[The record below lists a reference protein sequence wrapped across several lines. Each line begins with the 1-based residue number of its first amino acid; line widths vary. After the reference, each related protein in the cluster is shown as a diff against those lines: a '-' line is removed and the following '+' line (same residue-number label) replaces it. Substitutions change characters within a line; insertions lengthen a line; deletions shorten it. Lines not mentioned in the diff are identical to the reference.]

1 MADNNKE
8 QIILEVVI
16 NNDAASKRIKENKQ
30 DITELREQQSLL
42 NKTTLEGKEAYKRY
56 EDEIK
61 NLRKQNVLLNQE
73 IRNNNKSIEDQE
85 GSLQSMRS
93 ELSRLNKVYVN
104 LSQVERDSAKGRDLQ
119 KKIKTLNDEIKVTEQ
134 GLGDFRRSVG
144 GYEEAIKTAANE
156 TGLFSKANSSLKS
169 VISPFQS
176 LYKKVRQEIGLL
188 TVDYKLNSAATT
200 QMSGA
205 QKAAAI
211 SSNLLSAGLKILK
224 IALISTGI
232 GAIVVALGSLVAYLT
247 KTQKGTELLSN
258 VMAGLGAAINV
269 IIDRVA
275 KFGGALVKV
284 FAGDFKGAAQDMKAT
299 FAGIGDELQREIKL
313 AYELN
318 DASQQLEKQE
328 VMLNMQRAAS
338 RKEIERLKMIS
349 DDTTKS
355 AKERIAAAKQASE
368 MEQADMKQ
376 QIELGEKKLAN
387 LLGQK
392 EVTQE
397 VRDML
402 DAVSNGSMK
411 ADDAISKLGLSEST
425 MSDLREFSDLFQNV
439 VDKQRESYTKQ
450 IELQNKTN
458 SIAKNSSKKALEI
471 KKDQQAKELEL
482 IRQAEDITLSL
493 VKEGVEKQRQT
504 INVQYDRQIEDL
516 KRKLST
522 EKNLTDAAKKAL
534 NDSMVLAEQQR
545 EAELTKLSD
554 ESIQAQIRKETERI
568 QLQLDSVKEGTS
580 QEHNLRLSLIE
591 QNRQAEL
598 AANLQLAEEL
608 RQSEADINS
617 AYNKQIA
624 DENEAFRK
632 EQFDKQMDMLKL
644 EWENRLLQVR
654 EGSLEEHN
662 IKIQQAQAE
671 YDILVNMDAQ
681 AKATMFKT
689 EEDYVNAVL
698 RLRAKLAESTKQMNN
713 ELEKDAR
720 DKRAAIASIVGSL
733 GSALGSIADD
743 NIALLALTKTLAVAE
758 VMINQGV
765 ALSRAASST
774 KGITTWDYLASLAT
788 VIAAVTA
795 QFASIKSS
803 VNKVETNVKA
813 PSLETSKYADGGEI
827 TGPSHALGGVMVEAE
842 GGEAIIN
849 KRSMSNPLLRSIA
862 SAVNVAGGGV
872 PFSNAIKAV
881 TFSERY
887 QIQQGKTTGNLNL
900 SEDCINKI
908 ARAVASMPAPV
919 VNVVEFTEA
928 QDRVKMIQNNSTI

>member
-1 MADNNKE
+1 MADNKE
-8 QIILEVVI
+8 QVILEVVI
-16 NNDAASKRIKENKQ
+16 KNDVASKRIKENKQ
-30 DITELREQQSLL
+30 DIAELREEQSLL

-61 NLRKQNVLLNQE
+61 NLRKHNLLLNQE

-85 GSLQSMRS
+85 GSLQSMRA

-104 LSQVERDSAKGRDLQ
+104 LSQIERESAKGRDLQ

-144 GYEEAIKTAANE
+144 GYEEAIKVAANE
-156 TGLFSKANSSLKS
+156 TGIFSKVNSSLKS
-169 VISPFQS
+169 VITPFQP
-176 LYKKVRQEIGLL
+176 LYKKVRQEVGLL

-205 QKAAAI
+205 QKAAAV

-232 GAIVVALGSLVAYLT
+232 GAIVVVLGSLVAYLT
-247 KTQKGTELLSN
+247 KTQKGTEFLSN
-258 VMAGLGAAINV
+258 AMAGLGAAINV

-284 FAGDFKGAAQDMKAT
+284 FSGDFKGAAQDMKAT

-318 DASQQLEKQE
+318 NISQQLEKQE

-387 LLGQK
+387 ILGQK

-402 DAVSNGSMK
+402 DAVSKGAMS
-411 ADDAISKLGLSEST
+411 ADDAISQLGLSEST
-425 MSDLREFSDLFQNV
+425 VSDLKDFADLFQNV
-439 VDKQRESYTKQ
+439 VDKQRDSYTKQ

-458 SIAKNSSKKALEI
+458 SIAKESSRKILETKKA
-471 KKDQQAKELEL
+471 QQAKELEL
-482 IRQAEDITLSL
+482 IRQAEDTALSL
-493 VKEGVEKQRQT
+493 VKEGIEKQRQT
-504 INVQYDRQIEDL
+504 INLQYDRQIEDL
-516 KRKLST
+516 KRKLSS

-534 NDSMVLAEQQR
+534 NDSIVLAEQKR
-545 EAELTKLSD
+545 DADLKKLSD
-554 ESIQAQIRKETERI
+554 ESIQALIKKETERI

-608 RQSEADINS
+608 RQSEADINA
-617 AYNKQIA
+617 AYNKQIT

-632 EQFDKQMDMLKL
+632 EQFDRQSEYIRL
-644 EWENRLLQVR
+644 EWENKILRAKEGTLQ
-654 EGSLEEHN
+654 EYDL
-662 IKIQQAQAE
+662 KLQQAQAE
-671 YDILVNMDAQ
+671 YDVLVNMDAATKAALYESDAAYEN
-681 AKATMFKT
+681 AKLQGEKNIQNAIKARINA
-689 EEDYVNAVL
+689 ENEAVL
-698 RLRAKLAESTKQMNN
+698 AQMAAVTTITDAFSSMLDSFAEDNEALATFAKTVALFNIGLSTAEAISKGVAAAQSVPFPGNI
-713 ELEKDAR
+713 
-720 DKRAAIASIVGSL
+720 AAIATT
-733 GSALGSIADD
+733 IASVMA
-743 NIALLALTKTLAVAE
+743 NIA
-758 VMINQGV
+758 
-765 ALSRAASST
+765 
-774 KGITTWDYLASLAT
+774 
-788 VIAAVTA
+788 
-795 QFASIKSS
+795 
-803 VNKVETNVKA
+803 KA
-813 PSLETSKYADGGEI
+813 KQLVSKEKNPKFGGGGDVS
-827 TGPSHALGGVMVEAE
+827 GPSHASGGVTIEME
-842 GGEAIIN
+842 GGEGIIN
-849 KRSMSNPLLRSIA
+849 KHSMSSPLLRSIA

-872 PFSNAIKAV
+872 PFSNVPIFPSVSGGGFDTAELKAV
-881 TFSERY
+881 FVEAL
-887 QIQQGKTTGNLNL
+887 K
-900 SEDCINKI
+900 E
-908 ARAVASMPAPV
+908 MPVPV
-919 VNVVEFTEA
+919 VSVVEFTEV